1 LTSKAQL
8 YILTG
13 VIRTFA
19 CKDTE
24 QLHERKENRRFK
36 NIANVALRKLRQIH
50 TARELRDL
58 NLAGNQLEKL
68 SGNRKGQYSI
78 RINDQWRV
86 CFDWKD
92 GDAENVEITD
102 YH

>member
-1 LTSKAQL
+1 M
-8 YILTG
+8 
-13 VIRTFA
+13 IRRFS

-24 QLHERKENRRFK
+24 QLHERQENRRFK

-58 NLAGNQLEKL
+58 NLPGNQLEKL
-68 SGNRKGQYSI
+68 SGDRKGQYSI
-78 RINDQWRV
+78 RINDQWRI